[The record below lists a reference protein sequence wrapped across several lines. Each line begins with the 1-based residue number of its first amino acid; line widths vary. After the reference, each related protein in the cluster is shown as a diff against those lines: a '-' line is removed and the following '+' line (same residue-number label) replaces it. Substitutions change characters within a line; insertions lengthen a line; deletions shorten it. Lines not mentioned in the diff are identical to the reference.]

1 MIAEKGIAE
10 TSIIADVKYP
20 EVQEA
25 PRYSCSLSGAYAAV
39 VGLYG
44 SVPILHSGGGC
55 GIGQLFGQFYAGGE
69 NSPGGQGGTSTP
81 CTSMVE
87 QHVIFGGDD
96 KLRRLIKSSLELMKG
111 DLYVV
116 ISGCIPAL
124 IGDDVDAV
132 VKKFKDGAPVIY
144 VKTAGF
150 SGNTYT
156 GYEQFFDAVID
167 QLLIPQ
173 PMQERFINILG
184 VIPFQHVFWKGDLEK
199 LKETF
204 KKIGVE
210 ANVIFGEFDGVNN
223 LKKIPAA
230 ELNVVLSP
238 WLSHKTAEKLSD
250 KFGTPY
256 ITFPS
261 IPVGPKETTALLQSV
276 AKKLNLPNDKVQAV
290 IDTEERIAYRRAE
303 YFGDPLLIGLPHAYT
318 AVVADSATA
327 IGITQYVA
335 NEVGYLPEVVIITD
349 NPPEEYHKDIIHEL
363 SDNIECVIKPE
374 VIFESDSYKIR
385 QKLKNRSFLLLLA
398 SSLEKHIT
406 REFNHALHL
415 SVSFPTLDRTVIEHS
430 YAGYRGGT
438 ILMEDIISKYVGP
451 L

>member
-1 MIAEKGIAE
+1 MTSEKTIAEEVAIE
-10 TSIIADVKYP
+10 VKYP

-25 PRYSCSLSGAYAAV
+25 PRYSCSLAGAYAAA

-44 SVPILHSGGGC
+44 VVPILHSGGGC

-81 CTSMVE
+81 CTSLVE
-87 QHVIFGGDD
+87 HHVIFGAEDR
-96 KLRRLIKSSLELMKG
+96 LRQLIKSSLELMKG
-111 DLYVV
+111 ELYVV
-116 ISGCIPAL
+116 ISGCVPAL
-124 IGDDVDAV
+124 TGDDIEAV
-132 VKKFKDGAPVIY
+132 VKNFKDDAPVIY

-150 SGNTYT
+150 NGNTYT

-167 QLLIPQ
+167 QLLTPQ
-173 PMQERFINILG
+173 QKQKRLINILG
-184 VIPFQHVFWKGDLEK
+184 VVPFQHVFWKGDLEK

-230 ELNVVLSP
+230 ELNVALSP
-238 WLSHKTAEKLSD
+238 WLSHKTAEKLSE

-261 IPVGPKETTALLQSV
+261 VPVGPKETTRLLQTV
-276 AKKLNLPNDKVQAV
+276 AKKLMLPRIKVQSV
-290 IDTEERIAYRRAE
+290 IDAEERIAYRRAE

-327 IGITQYVA
+327 IGITQYAA

-349 NPPEEYHKDIIHEL
+349 NPPEEYRKDIIREL
-363 SDNIECVIKPE
+363 SDNIECAIKPE
-374 VIFESDSYKIR
+374 VIFESDSHKIR
-385 QKLKNRSFLLLLA
+385 QRLKNRSFLLLLA

-406 REFNHALHL
+406 GDFNHALHL
-415 SVSFPTLDRTVIEHS
+415 SVSFPILDRLVIEHS

-438 ILMEDIISKYVGP
+438 VLMEDIISKYVGP

>member
-1 MIAEKGIAE
+1 MIEEKGIAE
-10 TSIIADVKYP
+10 TDIIVDVKYP

-124 IGDDVDAV
+124 IGDDVEAV

-156 GYEQFFDAVID
+156 GYEQFLDAVID
-167 QLLIPQ
+167 QLLISQ
-173 PMQERFINILG
+173 PKQERLINILG

-210 ANVIFGEFDGVNN
+210 TNVIFGEFDGVNN
-223 LKKIPAA
+223 LKKIPSA

-238 WLSHKTAEKLSD
+238 WLGHKIAEKLSD

-261 IPVGPKETTALLQSV
+261 VPVGPKETTALLQSV
-276 AKKLNLPNDKVQAV
+276 TKKLNLPNDKVQVV
-290 IDTEERIAYRRAE
+290 INTEERIAYRRAE

-318 AVVADSATA
+318 AVVGDSATA

-349 NPPEEYHKDIIHEL
+349 NPPEEYHKDIIREL
-363 SDNIECVIKPE
+363 SDNIECIIKPE

-406 REFNHALHL
+406 GDFNHALHL
-415 SVSFPTLDRTVIEHS
+415 SVSFPILDRTVIEHS
-430 YAGYRGGT
+430 YAGYRGGN